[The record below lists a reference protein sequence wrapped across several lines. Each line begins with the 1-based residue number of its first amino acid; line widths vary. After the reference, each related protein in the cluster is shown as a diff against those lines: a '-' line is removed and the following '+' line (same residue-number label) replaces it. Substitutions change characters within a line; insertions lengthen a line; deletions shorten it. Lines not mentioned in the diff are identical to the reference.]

1 MTSALDLYNALVAR
15 GTQPALTWYGDDGRM
30 ELSAKVAANHM
41 AKIAG
46 YLADEVWL
54 DEGASLVLDLPAHW
68 KTCLWGLGAMLA
80 GLKVTV
86 GGGEGGDC
94 AGTDGTARGA
104 AASGHTA
111 SFPVDRQLIGS
122 ATSADAIVTSNPASA
137 QAPGV
142 TAGTAGDAAVIA
154 LDLGPLALS
163 WTGAPLPAGTFD
175 GSAEVMG
182 SPDQLMDDSRHAAGN
197 FAQWEAAGVLAPD
210 GPRLALVGDAARD
223 PVRMV
228 AAAAWQLGRGSLV
241 VVADDSDPTTVAK
254 AEGAESAKLPMDRL

>member
-30 ELSAKVAANHM
+30 ELSGKVAANHM

-54 DEGASLVLDLPAHW
+54 DEGASLVLDLPAYW
-68 KTCLWGLGAMLA
+68 KTCLWGLGGMLA
-80 GLKVTV
+80 GLSVTV
-86 GGGEGGDC
+86 GGG
-94 AGTDGTARGA
+94 AGADG
-104 AASGHTA
+104 
-111 SFPVDRQLIGS
+111 
-122 ATSADAIVTSNPASA
+122 AIVTSNPASA

-223 PVRMV
+223 PACML

-241 VVADDSDPTTVAK
+241 VVADDSDPSTVAK
-254 AEGAESAKLPMDRL
+254 AEGAEIADLLMDRL